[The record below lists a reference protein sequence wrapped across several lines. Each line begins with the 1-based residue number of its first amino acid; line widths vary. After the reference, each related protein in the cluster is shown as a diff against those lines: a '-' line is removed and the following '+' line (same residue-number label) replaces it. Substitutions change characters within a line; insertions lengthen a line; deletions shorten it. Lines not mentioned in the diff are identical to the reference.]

1 MSDSKPFKVMT
12 LPLEKEL
19 IIKHFELQIEQCN
32 EEQLKILAKQLHA
45 SYIVEQHIFQ
55 ELLKSKWGFEE
66 TQSESIGDVSEIK
79 IEEIKI
85 EEIKNNVTNK
95 TKYPVNRKLS
105 PLAKWKQF
113 TSKISKAIKVLLE

>member
-19 IIKHFELQIEQCN
+19 IIKHFELQIEQCS

-66 TQSESIGDVSEIK
+66 TQLESIGDVS
-79 IEEIKI
+79 EIKI

>member
-19 IIKHFELQIEQCN
+19 IIKHFELQIEKCSK
-32 EEQLKILAKQLHA
+32 EQLKIIAKQLHA

-55 ELLKSKWGFEE
+55 ELLKSKWGFKE
-66 TQSESIGDVSEIK
+66 TQLESIGDVS
-79 IEEIKI
+79 EIKI

-95 TKYPVNRKLS
+95 TKYPFNRKLS
-105 PLAKWKQF
+105 PLAKLKQQLF
-113 TSKISKAIKVLLE
+113 KSKISKAIKVLLE

>member
-1 MSDSKPFKVMT
+1 MSDNKPFKVMT

-19 IIKHFELQIEQCN
+19 IIKHFELQIEQCS

-66 TQSESIGDVSEIK
+66 VQIENMGNVAESEIEK
-79 IEEIKI
+79 IIDE
-85 EEIKNNVTNK
+85 
-95 TKYPVNRKLS
+95 TKYPVTSRLKGLFNRKLS
-105 PLAKWKQF
+105 PFAKWQRFKN
-113 TSKISKAIKVLLE
+113 KISRIIKVLLE